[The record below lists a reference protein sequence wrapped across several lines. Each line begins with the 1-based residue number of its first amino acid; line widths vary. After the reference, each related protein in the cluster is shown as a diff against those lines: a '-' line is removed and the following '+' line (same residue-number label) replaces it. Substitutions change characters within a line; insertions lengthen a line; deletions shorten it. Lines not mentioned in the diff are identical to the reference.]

1 MLIVLRY
8 GRELD
13 LGLVMMTD
21 WENDGLDNTGKFT
34 ALFVHCRKKRARKGK
49 DGSVPAMQSHT
60 GPVSLQSESTKYEGV
75 AKQEEAVGNRFRGA
89 ASAVMHQV

>member
-34 ALFVHCRKKRARKGK
+34 ALTNEKKGREGK